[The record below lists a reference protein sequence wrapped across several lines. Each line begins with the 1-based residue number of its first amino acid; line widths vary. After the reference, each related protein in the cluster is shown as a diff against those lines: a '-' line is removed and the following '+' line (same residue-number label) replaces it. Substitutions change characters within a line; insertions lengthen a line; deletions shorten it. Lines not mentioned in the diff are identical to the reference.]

1 MQHDKRPGQSAAEV
15 LITKQH
21 DDKKI
26 ERNEMK
32 RNKKK
37 KR

>member
-1 MQHDKRPGQSAAEV
+1 MQHDKRPGQSAAKV

-32 RNKKK
+32 RNKKE